1 MKNGTFSGFPFL
13 KCGQNIIPG
22 EWETLAHLFRILL
35 AAKVRI
41 IVTIKSLLDSQ
52 IYFKETYNTDNIFT
66 GRSNQSIIE
75 N

>member
-1 MKNGTFSGFPFL
+1 MKS
-13 KCGQNIIPG
+13 GQNIISV
-22 EWETLAHLFRILL
+22 EWEILAHLFRTLL

-41 IVTIKSLLDSQ
+41 IVRIKSLLDSQ